1 MLKDSPTSNQKTGLN
16 LLINWVRTFRK
27 KIVMNQVMIL
37 LRALQKT
44 IYTLLDAQGESKFK
58 PKNRI

>member
-1 MLKDSPTSNQKTGLN
+1 LN

-44 IYTLLDAQGESKFK
+44 IYTLLDAQGESNFK

>member
-1 MLKDSPTSNQKTGLN
+1 MLKDGPTSNQKTGLN

-44 IYTLLDAQGESKFK
+44 IYTLLDAQGESNFK